1 MAMNTLR
8 AGGRTLRL
16 RFDLQAWLEI
26 EERFGSLDAMMAAL
40 SGEERPMRASLD
52 ACAALVRAGAR
63 HAGEPDAPDATW
75 MAAHLSP
82 RQASEM
88 IRIAREAIVMG
99 LRREHVEQEDEDVD
113 VVAQELQ
120 KKRAEPSAP
129 APASD
134 TPSSQG

>member
-26 EERFGSLDAMMAAL
+26 EERFGSLGIMLEAL
-40 SGEERPMRASLD
+40 EKGTRPMHASLD
-52 ACAALVRAGAR
+52 ACAILARAGAR
-63 HAGEPDAPDATW
+63 HAGEPDAPDAGW

-82 RQASEM
+82 RQANAL
-88 IRIAREAIVMG
+88 IGLAREAIVMG
-99 LRREHVEQEDEDVD
+99 MQREHVEQEDEDVD

-129 APASD
+129 APASA
-134 TPSSQG
+134 TRSSQG